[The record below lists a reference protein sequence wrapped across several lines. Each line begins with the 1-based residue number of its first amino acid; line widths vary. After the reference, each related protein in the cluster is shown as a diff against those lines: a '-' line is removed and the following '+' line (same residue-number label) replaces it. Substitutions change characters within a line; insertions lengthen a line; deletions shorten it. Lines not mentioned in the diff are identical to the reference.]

1 MLKKHRTNAVYQIGR
16 DLLEYIREA
25 FVAEFIKMR
34 CGIKTTAEG
43 VAQAGGTHGVSRHL
57 RLYLLNTVKDTD
69 GVRWWI

>member
-16 DLLEYIREA
+16 GLLEYIREA

-34 CGIKTTAEG
+34 FGIKTTAES

-57 RLYLLNTVKDTD
+57 RLYFSNTVKDTD

>member
-16 DLLEYIREA
+16 GLLEYIREA

-34 CGIKTTAEG
+34 CGIKTTAES

-57 RLYLLNTVKDTD
+57 RLYLSNTVKDTD

>member
-16 DLLEYIREA
+16 GLLEYIREA
-25 FVAEFIKMR
+25 FVAEFIKMP
-34 CGIKTTAEG
+34 CGIKITAEG

>member
-1 MLKKHRTNAVYQIGR
+1 MLKKHRTNAVYQIDRG
-16 DLLEYIREA
+16 LLEYIREA

-34 CGIKTTAEG
+34 CGTKTTAEG

>member
-1 MLKKHRTNAVYQIGR
+1 MLKKQRTNAVYQIGTG
-16 DLLEYIREA
+16 LLEYIREA

-34 CGIKTTAEG
+34 CVIKTTAEG